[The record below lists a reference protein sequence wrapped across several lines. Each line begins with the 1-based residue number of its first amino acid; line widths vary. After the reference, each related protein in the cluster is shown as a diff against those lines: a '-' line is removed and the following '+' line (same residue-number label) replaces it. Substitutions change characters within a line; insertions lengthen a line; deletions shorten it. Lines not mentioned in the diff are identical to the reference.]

1 MLLLLNPRT
10 HCTSE
15 LEKLHNSEKHF
26 DQNKQKIEIGDSVAD
41 KICS

>member
-1 MLLLLNPRT
+1 MLLLFNPCT

-15 LEKLHNSEKHF
+15 QEKLHNGEKHF
-26 DQNKQKIEIGDSVAD
+26 DQNKQKIEIGDSVAN